1 MSNDH
6 SCAAIKLFGKM
17 IQLLPL
23 NQDDALAGR
32 DDCCD
37 TNLLSSSNSLASMV
51 DQEPMENRFHKDKH
65 EEMRSEDIKDDSEA
79 SSLRSSKNGET
90 TCSQQDKTMKKPDKM
105 LPCPRCNSKATKF
118 CYFNN
123 YNVNQPRH
131 FCKNCQRYW
140 TAGGTMRNVPVGAGR
155 RKTKASSSLHFNH
168 QWFPSKVA
176 CFSRPFPW
184 DVPMEGYNIPV
195 SPTVLGKHS
204 RDEPNMDSTT
214 LRIIDDDGATNK
226 SSMLTTPMMKT
237 KNTNSGGLFN
247 GFQSKGNDERNYR
260 SVETFSVLRANPA
273 ALSRSLNFH
282 EKT

>member
-6 SCAAIKLFGKM
+6 SCAAIKLFGKL
-17 IQLLPL
+17 IPLLPL
-23 NQDDALAGR
+23 NQDEALAAR

-37 TNLLSSSNSLASMV
+37 TNLHSSSISLASMV
-51 DQEPMENRFHKDKH
+51 DQESMENGFHKYKH

-155 RKTKASSSLHFNH
+155 RKTKASSSLHCNH
-168 QWFPSKVA
+168 Q
-176 CFSRPFPW
+176 CTG
-184 DVPMEGYNIPV
+184 E
-195 SPTVLGKHS
+195 TLVLGKHS

-214 LRIIDDDGATNK
+214 LRIIDDDGETNK
-226 SSMLTTPMMKT
+226 SSLLATPIMKT